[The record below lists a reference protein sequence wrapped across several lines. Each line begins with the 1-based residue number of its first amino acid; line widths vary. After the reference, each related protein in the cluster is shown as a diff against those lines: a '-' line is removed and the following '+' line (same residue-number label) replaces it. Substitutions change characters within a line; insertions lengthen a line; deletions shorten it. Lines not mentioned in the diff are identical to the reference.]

1 MYIIN
6 KKEGAIIKKL
16 IAENE
21 PGVLFTTV
29 KDRRFKKNNIRVIG
43 TELRGDVE
51 GIKAYGW
58 MQSIIAWY
66 YSKKVNRKWNRYQKR
81 LQRARFF
88 ARLREENKHLQK

>member
-51 GIKAYGW
+51 GIKAYFFDIY
-58 MQSIIAWY
+58 SIFY
-66 YSKKVNRKWNRYQKR
+66 R
-81 LQRARFF
+81 
-88 ARLREENKHLQK
+88 KHLWKKT